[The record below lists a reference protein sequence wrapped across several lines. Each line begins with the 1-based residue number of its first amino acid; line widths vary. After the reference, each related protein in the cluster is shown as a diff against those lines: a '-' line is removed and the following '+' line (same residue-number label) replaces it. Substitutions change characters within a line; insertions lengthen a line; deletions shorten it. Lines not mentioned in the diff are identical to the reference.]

1 MIINIGTMIGNRY
14 EVIEKVGTGGMA
26 DVYRAM
32 DHRLNRYVA
41 VKVLKNEYSEDTK
54 FVSKFGQEAQ
64 AVAAMSHPN
73 VVAVYDVGEEQGMH
87 YIVMEF
93 VEGITL
99 KHYIERKGKLS
110 VREAVG
116 IGIQIASGLE
126 AAHTNNIIHRDI
138 KPQNILISRDGTA
151 KVTDFGIAKA
161 ASSNT
166 ITASAMGSVHY
177 ISPEQARGGF
187 SDEKSDVYSLGVSM
201 YEMLSGT
208 LPFNGESAVAVALAH
223 IQEDA
228 VPLTAIDA
236 TIPKGISDIVAK
248 CMQKKSDLR
257 YATAGDLISELKM
270 FLQDPN
276 GNYGIVRSMYE
287 NTDTIFIKP
296 VDVNR
301 IKDATKVPEEAKAQ
315 AKPAETNVAK
325 GQETN
330 KEEESEVDPK
340 LEKALIGGSIVVA
353 IIIGIV
359 IIYII
364 GKVFG
369 FWGGAS
375 GSVEAT
381 PTPDATKVEAT
392 ATPAADSS
400 EKKVEMIDVADMSL
414 EEAKEALTEAG
425 FSNIKVSEQQSDT
438 VDSGNVISTDPEAGT
453 EVEKDA
459 EITLLVSSGTSTVQV
474 PSVSGY
480 TVEKAESTLEGQGFI
495 VETGKKVYSDS
506 VETGLVAYTDPKGG
520 AQASKGATITL
531 YISKGKEQTTTTVP
545 DLIGM
550 TKAQA
555 KDALK
560 AKGLTLGTISKAYSD
575 NVSKNRICVQS
586 KSSGT
591 EVKTGSKVN
600 VTLSLGENQSYSY
613 YSESVSIV
621 NPFDYETDPE
631 ATFKFV
637 LSQDGKTTTIKEVTL
652 SYSDFPYTITSVK
665 GSSAS
670 SGIIYVY
677 KDGEKLDDSYAVD
690 FKQVADN

>member
-14 EVIEKVGTGGMA
+14 EVVEKVGTGGMA

-41 VKVLKNEYSEDTK
+41 VKILKNEYSEDTK
-54 FVSKFGQEAQ
+54 FVTKFRQEAQ
-64 AVAAMSHPN
+64 AVACLSHPN

-87 YIVMEF
+87 FIVMEF

-99 KHYIERKGKLS
+99 KSYIEKKGKLS

-126 AAHTNNIIHRDI
+126 AAHNSHIIHRDI

-187 SDEKSDVYSLGVSM
+187 SDEKSDVYSLGVTM

-208 LPFNGESAVAVALAH
+208 LPFTGESAVAVALAH
-223 IQEDA
+223 IQEEA
-228 VPLTAIDA
+228 VPLTAMDA

-248 CMQKKSDLR
+248 CMQKKADFR
-257 YATAGDLISELKM
+257 YPTSADLIADLKM
-270 FLQDPN
+270 FLQDPE
-276 GNYGIVRSMYE
+276 GEYGVVKPLYE

-296 VDVNR
+296 TDVNR
-301 IKDATKVPEEAKAQ
+301 IKAASQTTTGDSGMTAAEPEDKKA
-315 AKPAETNVAK
+315 
-325 GQETN
+325 G
-330 KEEESEVDPK
+330 EEDSGEVDPK

-359 IIYII
+359 IIYVI

-375 GSVEAT
+375 GSTEAT
-381 PTPDATKVEAT
+381 PTPEVTSSAASAT
-392 ATPAADSS
+392 ATPEASDSAQ
-400 EKKVEMIDVADMSL
+400 KVTVENVAGMTT
-414 EEAKEALTEAG
+414 EEAKTALSQKG
-425 FSNIKVSEQQSDT
+425 LSNVKVSEQQSDT
-438 VDSGNVISTDPEAGT
+438 VSAGKVISTDPEAGT

-459 EITLLVSSGTSTVQV
+459 EITLIVSSGTSTVQV
-474 PSVSGY
+474 PSVASM
-480 TVEKAESTLEGQGFI
+480 TVSKAKSTLAAEGFNA
-495 VETGKKVYSDS
+495 VEGSKVYSDT
-506 VETGLVAYTDPKGG
+506 VKAGLVAYSNPKGG

-531 YISKGKEQTTTTVP
+531 YISKGPKRTTTTVP
-545 DLIGM
+545 DLMGM

-555 KDALK
+555 KEALT
-560 AKGLTLGTISKAYSD
+560 AKKLVLGSVSTAYSD
-575 NVSKNRICVQS
+575 NVSKNRVCVQS
-586 KSSGT
+586 KAEGT
-591 EVKTGSKVN
+591 EVKTGSTVDI
-600 VTLSLGENQSYSY
+600 TLSLGASKTYSY
-613 YSESVSIV
+613 YSNKVTID
-621 NPFDYETDPE
+621 NPFDYESDPSSV
-631 ATFKFV
+631 FKFV
-637 LSQDGKTTTIKEVTL
+637 LSQDGKTTTIREVSL
-652 SYSDFPYTITSVK
+652 SYSDFPYTISDVK
-665 GSSAS
+665 GSGAS
-670 SGIIYVY
+670 SGEIIVY
-677 KDGEKLDDSYAVD
+677 KDGKRLSSYSVD
-690 FKQVADN
+690 FRKVADE

>member
-14 EVIEKVGTGGMA
+14 EVVEKVGTGGMA

-41 VKVLKNEYSEDTK
+41 VKILKNEYSEDTK
-54 FVSKFGQEAQ
+54 FVTKFRQEAQ
-64 AVAAMSHPN
+64 AVACLSHPN

-87 YIVMEF
+87 FIVMEF

-99 KHYIERKGKLS
+99 KSYIEKKGKLS

-126 AAHTNNIIHRDI
+126 AAHNSHIIHRDI

-187 SDEKSDVYSLGVSM
+187 SDEKSDVYSLGVTM

-208 LPFNGESAVAVALAH
+208 LPFTGESAVAVALAH
-223 IQEDA
+223 IQEEA
-228 VPLTAIDA
+228 VPLTAMDA

-248 CMQKKSDLR
+248 CMQKKADFR
-257 YATAGDLISELKM
+257 YPTSADLIADLKM
-270 FLQDPN
+270 FLQDPE
-276 GNYGIVRSMYE
+276 GEYGVVKPLYE

-296 VDVNR
+296 TDVNR
-301 IKDATKVPEEAKAQ
+301 IKAASQTTTGDSGMTAAEPEDKKA
-315 AKPAETNVAK
+315 
-325 GQETN
+325 G
-330 KEEESEVDPK
+330 EEDSGEVDPK

-359 IIYII
+359 IIYVI

-375 GSVEAT
+375 GSTEAT
-381 PTPDATKVEAT
+381 PTPEVTSSAASAT
-392 ATPAADSS
+392 ATPEASDSAQ
-400 EKKVEMIDVADMSL
+400 KVTVENVAGMTT
-414 EEAKEALTEAG
+414 EEAKTALSQKG
-425 FSNIKVSEQQSDT
+425 LSNVKVSEQQSDT
-438 VDSGNVISTDPEAGT
+438 VSAGKVISTDPEAGT

-459 EITLLVSSGTSTVQV
+459 EITLIVSSGTSTVQV
-474 PSVSGY
+474 PSVASM
-480 TVEKAESTLEGQGFI
+480 TVSKAKSTLAAEGFNA
-495 VETGKKVYSDS
+495 VEGSKVYSDT
-506 VETGLVAYTDPKGG
+506 VKAGLVAYSNPKGG

-531 YISKGKEQTTTTVP
+531 YISKGPKRTTTTVP
-545 DLIGM
+545 DLMGM

-555 KDALK
+555 KEALT
-560 AKGLTLGTISKAYSD
+560 AKKLVLGSVSTAYSD
-575 NVSKNRICVQS
+575 NVSKNRVCVQS
-586 KSSGT
+586 KAEGT
-591 EVKTGSKVN
+591 EVKTGSTVDI
-600 VTLSLGENQSYSY
+600 TLSLGASKTYSY
-613 YSESVSIV
+613 YSNKVTID
-621 NPFDYETDPE
+621 NPFDYESDPSSV
-631 ATFKFV
+631 FKFV
-637 LSQDGKTTTIKEVTL
+637 LSQDGKTTTISEVSL
-652 SYSDFPYTITSVK
+652 SYSDFPYTISDVK

-670 SGIIYVY
+670 SGEIIVY
-677 KDGEKLDDSYAVD
+677 KDGKRLSSYSVD
-690 FKQVADN
+690 FRKVADE

>member
-14 EVIEKVGTGGMA
+14 EVVEKVGTGGMA

-41 VKVLKNEYSEDTK
+41 VKILKNEYSEDTK
-54 FVSKFGQEAQ
+54 FVTKFRQEAQ
-64 AVAAMSHPN
+64 AVACLSHPN

-87 YIVMEF
+87 FIVMEF

-99 KHYIERKGKLS
+99 KSYIEKKGKLS

-126 AAHTNNIIHRDI
+126 AAHNSHIIHRDI

-187 SDEKSDVYSLGVSM
+187 SDEKSDVYSLGVTM

-208 LPFNGESAVAVALAH
+208 LPFTGESAVAVALAH
-223 IQEDA
+223 IQEEA
-228 VPLTAIDA
+228 VPLTAMDA

-248 CMQKKSDLR
+248 CMQKKADFR
-257 YATAGDLISELKM
+257 YPTSADLIADLKM
-270 FLQDPN
+270 FLQDPE
-276 GNYGIVRSMYE
+276 GEYGVVKPLYE

-296 VDVNR
+296 TDVNR
-301 IKDATKVPEEAKAQ
+301 IKAASQTTTGDSGMTAAEPEDKKA
-315 AKPAETNVAK
+315 
-325 GQETN
+325 G
-330 KEEESEVDPK
+330 EEDSGEVDPK

-359 IIYII
+359 IIYVI

-375 GSVEAT
+375 GSTEAT
-381 PTPDATKVEAT
+381 PTPEVTSSAASAT
-392 ATPAADSS
+392 ATPEASDSAQKVTVENVAGMTT
-400 EKKVEMIDVADMSL
+400 EK
-414 EEAKEALTEAG
+414 AKTALSQKG
-425 FSNIKVSEQQSDT
+425 LSNVKVSEQQSDT
-438 VDSGNVISTDPEAGT
+438 VSAGKVISTDPEAGT

-459 EITLLVSSGTSTVQV
+459 EITLIVSSGTSTVQV
-474 PSVSGY
+474 PSVASM
-480 TVEKAESTLEGQGFI
+480 TVSKAKSTLAAEGFNA
-495 VETGKKVYSDS
+495 VEGSKVYSDT
-506 VETGLVAYTDPKGG
+506 VKAGLVAYSNPKGG

-531 YISKGKEQTTTTVP
+531 YISKGPKRTTTTVP
-545 DLIGM
+545 DLMGM

-555 KDALK
+555 KEALS
-560 AKGLTLGTISKAYSD
+560 AKKLVLGSVSTAYSD
-575 NVSKNRICVQS
+575 NVSKNRVCVQS
-586 KSSGT
+586 KAEGT
-591 EVKTGSKVN
+591 EVKTGSTVDI
-600 VTLSLGENQSYSY
+600 TLSLGASKTYSY
-613 YSESVSIV
+613 YSNKVTID
-621 NPFDYETDPE
+621 NPFDYESDPSSV
-631 ATFKFV
+631 FKFV
-637 LSQDGKTTTIKEVTL
+637 LSQDGKTTTIREVSL
-652 SYSDFPYTITSVK
+652 SYSDFPYTISDVK

-670 SGIIYVY
+670 SGEIIVY
-677 KDGEKLDDSYAVD
+677 KDGKRLSSYSVD
-690 FKQVADN
+690 FRKVADE

>member
-14 EVIEKVGTGGMA
+14 EVVEKVGTGGMA

-41 VKVLKNEYSEDTK
+41 VKILKNEYSEDTK
-54 FVSKFGQEAQ
+54 FVTKFRQEAQ
-64 AVAAMSHPN
+64 AVACLSHPN
-73 VVAVYDVGEEQGMH
+73 IVAVYDVGEEQGMH
-87 YIVMEF
+87 FIVMEF

-99 KHYIERKGKLS
+99 KSYIEKKGKLS

-126 AAHTNNIIHRDI
+126 AAHNSHIIHRDI

-187 SDEKSDVYSLGVSM
+187 SDEKSDVYSLGVTM

-208 LPFNGESAVAVALAH
+208 LPFTGESAVAVALAH
-223 IQEDA
+223 IQEEA
-228 VPLTAIDA
+228 VPLTAMDA

-248 CMQKKSDLR
+248 CMQKKADFR
-257 YATAGDLISELKM
+257 YPTSADLIADLKM
-270 FLQDPN
+270 FLQDPE
-276 GNYGIVRSMYE
+276 GEYGVVKPLYE

-296 VDVNR
+296 TDVNR
-301 IKDATKVPEEAKAQ
+301 IKAASQTTTGDSGMTAAEPEDKKA
-315 AKPAETNVAK
+315 
-325 GQETN
+325 G
-330 KEEESEVDPK
+330 EEDSGEVDPK

-359 IIYII
+359 IIYVI

-375 GSVEAT
+375 GSTEAT
-381 PTPDATKVEAT
+381 PTPEVTSSAASAT
-392 ATPAADSS
+392 ATPEASDSAQ
-400 EKKVEMIDVADMSL
+400 KVTVENVAGMTT
-414 EEAKEALTEAG
+414 EEAKTALSQKG
-425 FSNIKVSEQQSDT
+425 LSNVKVSEQQSDT
-438 VDSGNVISTDPEAGT
+438 VSAGKVISTDPEAGT

-459 EITLLVSSGTSTVQV
+459 EITLIVSSGTSTVQV
-474 PSVSGY
+474 PSVASM
-480 TVEKAESTLEGQGFI
+480 TVSKAKSTLAAEGFNA
-495 VETGKKVYSDS
+495 VEGSKVYSDT
-506 VETGLVAYTDPKGG
+506 VKAGLVAYSNPKGG

-531 YISKGKEQTTTTVP
+531 YISKGPKRTTTTVP
-545 DLIGM
+545 DLMGM

-555 KDALK
+555 KEALT
-560 AKGLTLGTISKAYSD
+560 AKKLVLGSVSTAYSD
-575 NVSKNRICVQS
+575 NVSKNRVCVQS
-586 KSSGT
+586 KAEGT
-591 EVKTGSKVN
+591 EVKTGSTVDI
-600 VTLSLGENQSYSY
+600 TLSLGASKTYSY
-613 YSESVSIV
+613 YSNKVTID
-621 NPFDYETDPE
+621 NPFDYESDPSSV
-631 ATFKFV
+631 FKFV
-637 LSQDGKTTTIKEVTL
+637 LSQDGKTTTIREVSL
-652 SYSDFPYTITSVK
+652 SYSDFPYTISDVK

-670 SGIIYVY
+670 SGEIIVY
-677 KDGEKLDDSYAVD
+677 KDGKRLSSYSVD
-690 FKQVADN
+690 FRKVADE

>member
-14 EVIEKVGTGGMA
+14 EVVEKVGTGGMA

-41 VKVLKNEYSEDTK
+41 VKILKNEYSEDTK
-54 FVSKFGQEAQ
+54 FVTKFRQEAQ
-64 AVAAMSHPN
+64 AVACLSHPN

-87 YIVMEF
+87 FIVMEF

-99 KHYIERKGKLS
+99 KSYIEKKGKLS

-126 AAHTNNIIHRDI
+126 AAHNSHIIHRDI

-187 SDEKSDVYSLGVSM
+187 SDEKSDVYSLGVTM

-208 LPFNGESAVAVALAH
+208 LPFTGESAVAVALAH
-223 IQEDA
+223 IQEEA
-228 VPLTAIDA
+228 VPLTAMDA

-248 CMQKKSDLR
+248 CMQKKADFR
-257 YATAGDLISELKM
+257 YPTSADLIADLKM
-270 FLQDPN
+270 FLQDPE
-276 GNYGIVRSMYE
+276 GEYGVVKPLYE

-296 VDVNR
+296 TDVNR
-301 IKDATKVPEEAKAQ
+301 IKAASQTTTGDSGMTAAEPEDKKA
-315 AKPAETNVAK
+315 
-325 GQETN
+325 G
-330 KEEESEVDPK
+330 EEDSGEVDPK

-359 IIYII
+359 IIYVI

-375 GSVEAT
+375 GSTEAT
-381 PTPDATKVEAT
+381 PTPEVTSSAASAT
-392 ATPAADSS
+392 ATPEASDSAQ
-400 EKKVEMIDVADMSL
+400 KVTVENVAGMTTED
-414 EEAKEALTEAG
+414 AKTALSQKG
-425 FSNIKVSEQQSDT
+425 LSNVKVSEQQSDT
-438 VDSGNVISTDPEAGT
+438 VSAGKVISTDPEAGT

-459 EITLLVSSGTSTVQV
+459 EITLIVSSGTSTVQV
-474 PSVSGY
+474 PSVASM
-480 TVEKAESTLEGQGFI
+480 TVSKAKSTLAAEGFNA
-495 VETGKKVYSDS
+495 VEGSKVYSDT
-506 VETGLVAYTDPKGG
+506 VKAGLVAYSNPKGG

-531 YISKGKEQTTTTVP
+531 YISKGPKRTTTTVP
-545 DLIGM
+545 DLMGM

-555 KDALK
+555 KEALT
-560 AKGLTLGTISKAYSD
+560 AKKLGLGSVSTAYSD
-575 NVSKNRICVQS
+575 NVSKNRVCVQS
-586 KSSGT
+586 KAEGT
-591 EVKTGSKVN
+591 EVKTGSTVDI
-600 VTLSLGENQSYSY
+600 TLSLGASKTYSY
-613 YSESVSIV
+613 YSNKVTID
-621 NPFDYETDPE
+621 NPFDYESDPSSV
-631 ATFKFV
+631 FKFV
-637 LSQDGKTTTIKEVTL
+637 LSQDGKTTTIREVSL
-652 SYSDFPYTITSVK
+652 SYSDFPYTISDVK

-670 SGIIYVY
+670 SGEIIVY
-677 KDGEKLDDSYAVD
+677 KDGKRLSSYSVD
-690 FKQVADN
+690 FRKVADE

>member
-14 EVIEKVGTGGMA
+14 EVVEKVGTGGMA

-41 VKVLKNEYSEDTK
+41 VKILKNEYSEDTK
-54 FVSKFGQEAQ
+54 FVTKFRQEAQ
-64 AVAAMSHPN
+64 AVACLSHPN

-87 YIVMEF
+87 FIVMEF

-99 KHYIERKGKLS
+99 KSYIEKKGKLS

-126 AAHTNNIIHRDI
+126 AAHNSHIIHRDI

-187 SDEKSDVYSLGVSM
+187 SDEKSDVYSLGVTM

-208 LPFNGESAVAVALAH
+208 LPFTGESAVAVALAH
-223 IQEDA
+223 IQEEA
-228 VPLTAIDA
+228 VPLTAMDA

-248 CMQKKSDLR
+248 CMQKKADFR
-257 YATAGDLISELKM
+257 YPTSADLIADLKM
-270 FLQDPN
+270 FLQDPE
-276 GNYGIVRSMYE
+276 GEYGVVKPLYE

-296 VDVNR
+296 TDVNR
-301 IKDATKVPEEAKAQ
+301 IKAASQTTTGDSGMTAAEPEDKKA
-315 AKPAETNVAK
+315 
-325 GQETN
+325 G
-330 KEEESEVDPK
+330 EEDSGEVDPK

-359 IIYII
+359 IIYVI

-375 GSVEAT
+375 GSTEAT
-381 PTPDATKVEAT
+381 PTPEVTSSAASAT
-392 ATPAADSS
+392 ATPEASDSAQ
-400 EKKVEMIDVADMSL
+400 KVTVENVAGTTT
-414 EEAKEALTEAG
+414 EEAKTALSQKG
-425 FSNIKVSEQQSDT
+425 LSNVKVSEQQSDT
-438 VDSGNVISTDPEAGT
+438 VSAGKVISTDPEAGT

-459 EITLLVSSGTSTVQV
+459 EITLIVSSGTSTVQV
-474 PSVSGY
+474 PSVASM
-480 TVEKAESTLEGQGFI
+480 TVSKAKSTLAAEGFNA
-495 VETGKKVYSDS
+495 VEGSKVYSDT
-506 VETGLVAYTDPKGG
+506 VKAGLVAYSNPKGG

-531 YISKGKEQTTTTVP
+531 YISKGPKRTTTTVP
-545 DLIGM
+545 DLMGM

-555 KDALK
+555 KEALT
-560 AKGLTLGTISKAYSD
+560 AKKLVLGSVSTAYSD
-575 NVSKNRICVQS
+575 NVSKNRVCVQS
-586 KSSGT
+586 KAEGT
-591 EVKTGSKVN
+591 EVKTGSTVDI
-600 VTLSLGENQSYSY
+600 TLSLGASKTYSY
-613 YSESVSIV
+613 YSNKVTID
-621 NPFDYETDPE
+621 NPFDYESDPSSV
-631 ATFKFV
+631 FKFV
-637 LSQDGKTTTIKEVTL
+637 LSQDGKTTTIREVSL
-652 SYSDFPYTITSVK
+652 SYSDFPYTISDVK

-670 SGIIYVY
+670 SGEIIVY
-677 KDGEKLDDSYAVD
+677 KDGKRLSSYSVD
-690 FKQVADN
+690 FRKVADE

>member
-14 EVIEKVGTGGMA
+14 EVVEKVGTGGMA

-41 VKVLKNEYSEDTK
+41 VKILKNEYSEDTK
-54 FVSKFGQEAQ
+54 FVTKFRQEAQ
-64 AVAAMSHPN
+64 AVACLSHPN

-87 YIVMEF
+87 FIVMEF

-99 KHYIERKGKLS
+99 KSYIEKKGKLS

-126 AAHTNNIIHRDI
+126 AAHNSHIIHRDI

-187 SDEKSDVYSLGVSM
+187 SDEKSDVYSLGVTM

-208 LPFNGESAVAVALAH
+208 LPFTGESAVAVALAH
-223 IQEDA
+223 IQEEA
-228 VPLTAIDA
+228 VPLTAMDA

-248 CMQKKSDLR
+248 CMQKKADFR
-257 YATAGDLISELKM
+257 YPTSADLIADLKM
-270 FLQDPN
+270 FLQDPE
-276 GNYGIVRSMYE
+276 GEYGVVKPLYE

-296 VDVNR
+296 TDVNR
-301 IKDATKVPEEAKAQ
+301 IKAASQTTTGDSGMTAAEPEDKKA
-315 AKPAETNVAK
+315 
-325 GQETN
+325 G
-330 KEEESEVDPK
+330 EEDSGEVDPK

-359 IIYII
+359 IIYVI

-369 FWGGAS
+369 FRGGAS
-375 GSVEAT
+375 GSTEAT
-381 PTPDATKVEAT
+381 PTPEVTSSAASAT
-392 ATPAADSS
+392 ATPEASDSAQKVTVENVAGMTT
-400 EKKVEMIDVADMSL
+400 EK
-414 EEAKEALTEAG
+414 AKTALSQKG
-425 FSNIKVSEQQSDT
+425 LSNVKVSEQQSDT
-438 VDSGNVISTDPEAGT
+438 VSAGKVISTDPEAGT

-459 EITLLVSSGTSTVQV
+459 EITLIVSSGTSTVQV
-474 PSVSGY
+474 PSVASM
-480 TVEKAESTLEGQGFI
+480 TVSKAKSTLAAEGFNA
-495 VETGKKVYSDS
+495 VEGSKVYSDT
-506 VETGLVAYTDPKGG
+506 VKAGLVAYSNPKGG

-531 YISKGKEQTTTTVP
+531 YISKGPKRTTTTVP
-545 DLIGM
+545 DLMGM

-555 KDALK
+555 KEALT
-560 AKGLTLGTISKAYSD
+560 AKKLVLGSVSTAYSD
-575 NVSKNRICVQS
+575 NVSKNRVCVQS
-586 KSSGT
+586 KAEGT
-591 EVKTGSKVN
+591 EVKTGSTVDI
-600 VTLSLGENQSYSY
+600 TLSLGASKTYSY
-613 YSESVSIV
+613 YSNKVTID
-621 NPFDYETDPE
+621 NPFDYESDPSSV
-631 ATFKFV
+631 FKFV
-637 LSQDGKTTTIKEVTL
+637 LSQDGKTTTIREVSL
-652 SYSDFPYTITSVK
+652 SYSDFPYTISDVK

-670 SGIIYVY
+670 SGEIIVY
-677 KDGEKLDDSYAVD
+677 KDGKRLSSYSVD
-690 FKQVADN
+690 FRKVADE

>member
-14 EVIEKVGTGGMA
+14 EVVEKVGTGGMA

-41 VKVLKNEYSEDTK
+41 VKILKNEYSEDTK
-54 FVSKFGQEAQ
+54 FVTKFRQEAQ
-64 AVAAMSHPN
+64 AVACLSHPN

-87 YIVMEF
+87 FIVMEF

-99 KHYIERKGKLS
+99 KSYIEKKGKLS

-126 AAHTNNIIHRDI
+126 AAHNSHIIHRDI

-187 SDEKSDVYSLGVSM
+187 SDEKSDVYSLGVTM

-208 LPFNGESAVAVALAH
+208 LPFTGESAVAVALAH
-223 IQEDA
+223 IQEEA
-228 VPLTAIDA
+228 VPLTAMDA

-248 CMQKKSDLR
+248 CMQKKADFR
-257 YATAGDLISELKM
+257 YPTSADLIADLKM
-270 FLQDPN
+270 FLQDPE
-276 GNYGIVRSMYE
+276 GEYGVVKPLYE

-296 VDVNR
+296 TDVNR
-301 IKDATKVPEEAKAQ
+301 IKAASQTTTGDSGMTAAEPEDKKA
-315 AKPAETNVAK
+315 
-325 GQETN
+325 G
-330 KEEESEVDPK
+330 EEDSGEVDPK

-359 IIYII
+359 IIYVI

-375 GSVEAT
+375 GSTEAT
-381 PTPDATKVEAT
+381 PTPEVTSSAASAT
-392 ATPAADSS
+392 ATPEASDSAQ
-400 EKKVEMIDVADMSL
+400 KVTVENVARMTT
-414 EEAKEALTEAG
+414 EEAKTALSQKG
-425 FSNIKVSEQQSDT
+425 LSNVKVSEQQSDT
-438 VDSGNVISTDPEAGT
+438 VSAGKVISTDPEAGT

-459 EITLLVSSGTSTVQV
+459 EITLIVSSGTSTVQV
-474 PSVSGY
+474 PSVASM
-480 TVEKAESTLEGQGFI
+480 TVSKAKSTLAAEGFNA
-495 VETGKKVYSDS
+495 VEGSKVYSDT
-506 VETGLVAYTDPKGG
+506 VKAGLVAYSNPKGG

-531 YISKGKEQTTTTVP
+531 YISKGPKRTTTTVP
-545 DLIGM
+545 DLMGM

-555 KDALK
+555 KEALT
-560 AKGLTLGTISKAYSD
+560 AKKLVLGSVSTAYSD
-575 NVSKNRICVQS
+575 NVSKNRVCVQS
-586 KSSGT
+586 KAEGT
-591 EVKTGSKVN
+591 EVKTGSTVDI
-600 VTLSLGENQSYSY
+600 TLSLGASKTYSY
-613 YSESVSIV
+613 YSNKVTID
-621 NPFDYETDPE
+621 NPFDYESDPSSV
-631 ATFKFV
+631 FKFV
-637 LSQDGKTTTIKEVTL
+637 LSQDGKTTTIREVSL
-652 SYSDFPYTITSVK
+652 SYSDFPYTISDVK

-670 SGIIYVY
+670 SGEIIVY
-677 KDGEKLDDSYAVD
+677 KDGKRLSSYSVD
-690 FKQVADN
+690 FRKVADE

>member
-14 EVIEKVGTGGMA
+14 EVVEKVGTGGMA

-41 VKVLKNEYSEDTK
+41 VKILKNEYSEDTK
-54 FVSKFGQEAQ
+54 FVTKFRQEAQ
-64 AVAAMSHPN
+64 AVACLSHPN

-87 YIVMEF
+87 FIVMEF

-99 KHYIERKGKLS
+99 KSYIEKKGKLS

-126 AAHTNNIIHRDI
+126 AAHNSHIIHRDI

-187 SDEKSDVYSLGVSM
+187 SDEKSDVYSLGVTM

-208 LPFNGESAVAVALAH
+208 LPFTGESAVAVALAH
-223 IQEDA
+223 IQEEA
-228 VPLTAIDA
+228 VPLTAMDA

-248 CMQKKSDLR
+248 CMQKKADFR
-257 YATAGDLISELKM
+257 YPTSADLIADLKM
-270 FLQDPN
+270 FLQDPE
-276 GNYGIVRSMYE
+276 GEYGVVKPLYE

-296 VDVNR
+296 TDVNR
-301 IKDATKVPEEAKAQ
+301 IKAASQTTTGDSGMTAAEPEDKKA
-315 AKPAETNVAK
+315 
-325 GQETN
+325 G
-330 KEEESEVDPK
+330 EEDSGEVDPK

-359 IIYII
+359 IIYVI

-375 GSVEAT
+375 GSTEAT
-381 PTPDATKVEAT
+381 PTPEVTSSAASAT
-392 ATPAADSS
+392 ATPEASDSAQ
-400 EKKVEMIDVADMSL
+400 KVTVENVAGMTT
-414 EEAKEALTEAG
+414 EQAKTALSQKG
-425 FSNIKVSEQQSDT
+425 LSNVKVSEQQSDT
-438 VDSGNVISTDPEAGT
+438 VSAGKVISTDPESGT

-459 EITLLVSSGTSTVQV
+459 EITLIVSSGTSTVQV
-474 PSVSGY
+474 PSVASM
-480 TVEKAESTLEGQGFI
+480 TVSKAKSTLAAEGFNA
-495 VETGKKVYSDS
+495 VEGSKVYSDT
-506 VETGLVAYTDPKGG
+506 VKAGLVAYSNPKGG

-531 YISKGKEQTTTTVP
+531 YISKGPKRTTTTVP
-545 DLIGM
+545 DLMGM

-555 KDALK
+555 KEALT
-560 AKGLTLGTISKAYSD
+560 AKKLVLGSVSTAYSD
-575 NVSKNRICVQS
+575 NVSKNRVCVQS
-586 KSSGT
+586 KAEGT
-591 EVKTGSKVN
+591 EVKTGSTVDI
-600 VTLSLGENQSYSY
+600 TLSLGASKTYSY
-613 YSESVSIV
+613 YSNKVTID
-621 NPFDYETDPE
+621 NPFDYESDPSSV
-631 ATFKFV
+631 FKFV
-637 LSQDGKTTTIKEVTL
+637 LSQDGKTTTIREVSL
-652 SYSDFPYTITSVK
+652 SYSDFPYTISDVK

-670 SGIIYVY
+670 SGEIIVY
-677 KDGEKLDDSYAVD
+677 KDGKRLSSYSVD
-690 FKQVADN
+690 FRKVADE

>member
-14 EVIEKVGTGGMA
+14 EVVEKVGTGGMA

-41 VKVLKNEYSEDTK
+41 VKILKNEYSEDTK
-54 FVSKFGQEAQ
+54 FVTKFRQEAQ
-64 AVAAMSHPN
+64 AVACLSHPN

-87 YIVMEF
+87 FIVMEF

-99 KHYIERKGKLS
+99 KSYIEKKGKLS

-126 AAHTNNIIHRDI
+126 AAHNSHIIHRDI

-187 SDEKSDVYSLGVSM
+187 SDEKSDVYSLGVTM

-208 LPFNGESAVAVALAH
+208 LPFTGESAVAVALAH
-223 IQEDA
+223 IQEEA
-228 VPLTAIDA
+228 VPLTAMDA

-248 CMQKKSDLR
+248 CMQKKADFR
-257 YATAGDLISELKM
+257 YPTSADLIADLKM
-270 FLQDPN
+270 FLQDPE
-276 GNYGIVRSMYE
+276 GEYGVVKPLYE

-296 VDVNR
+296 TDVNR
-301 IKDATKVPEEAKAQ
+301 IKAASQTTTGDSSMTAAELEDKKAGEEDS
-315 AKPAETNVAK
+315 
-325 GQETN
+325 G
-330 KEEESEVDPK
+330 EVDPK

-359 IIYII
+359 IIYVI

-375 GSVEAT
+375 GSTEAT
-381 PTPDATKVEAT
+381 PTPEVTSSAASAT
-392 ATPAADSS
+392 ATPEASDSAQ
-400 EKKVEMIDVADMSL
+400 KVTVENVAGITT
-414 EEAKEALTEAG
+414 EEAKTALSQKG
-425 FSNIKVSEQQSDT
+425 LSNVKVSEQQSDT
-438 VDSGNVISTDPEAGT
+438 VSAGKVISTDPEAGT

-459 EITLLVSSGTSTVQV
+459 EITLIVSSGTSTVQV
-474 PSVSGY
+474 PSVASM
-480 TVEKAESTLEGQGFI
+480 TVSKAKSTLAAEGFNA
-495 VETGKKVYSDS
+495 VEGSKVYSDT
-506 VETGLVAYTDPKGG
+506 VKAGLVAYSNPKGG

-531 YISKGKEQTTTTVP
+531 YISKGPKRTTTTVP
-545 DLIGM
+545 DLMGM

-555 KDALK
+555 KEALT
-560 AKGLTLGTISKAYSD
+560 AKKLVLGSVSTAYSD
-575 NVSKNRICVQS
+575 NVSKNRVCVQS
-586 KSSGT
+586 KAEGT
-591 EVKTGSKVN
+591 EVKTGSTVDI
-600 VTLSLGENQSYSY
+600 TLSLGASKTYSY
-613 YSESVSIV
+613 YSNKVTID
-621 NPFDYETDPE
+621 NPFDYESDPSSV
-631 ATFKFV
+631 FKFV
-637 LSQDGKTTTIKEVTL
+637 LSQDGKTTTIREVSL
-652 SYSDFPYTITSVK
+652 SYSDFPYTISDVK

-670 SGIIYVY
+670 SGEIIVY
-677 KDGEKLDDSYAVD
+677 KDGKRLSSYSVD
-690 FKQVADN
+690 FRKVADE

>member
-14 EVIEKVGTGGMA
+14 EVVEKVGTGGMA

-41 VKVLKNEYSEDTK
+41 VKILKNEYSEDTK
-54 FVSKFGQEAQ
+54 FVTKFRQEAQ
-64 AVAAMSHPN
+64 AVACLSHPN

-87 YIVMEF
+87 FIVMEF

-99 KHYIERKGKLS
+99 KSYIEKKGKLS

-126 AAHTNNIIHRDI
+126 AAHNSHIIHRDI

-187 SDEKSDVYSLGVSM
+187 SDEKSDVYSLGVTM

-208 LPFNGESAVAVALAH
+208 LPFTGESAVAVALAH
-223 IQEDA
+223 IQEEA
-228 VPLTAIDA
+228 VPLTAMDA

-248 CMQKKSDLR
+248 CMQKKADFR
-257 YATAGDLISELKM
+257 YPTSADLIADLKM
-270 FLQDPN
+270 FLQDPE
-276 GNYGIVRSMYE
+276 GEYGVVKPLYE

-296 VDVNR
+296 TDVNR
-301 IKDATKVPEEAKAQ
+301 IKAASQPTTGDSGMTAAEPEDKKA
-315 AKPAETNVAK
+315 
-325 GQETN
+325 G
-330 KEEESEVDPK
+330 EEDSGEVDPK

-359 IIYII
+359 IIYVI

-375 GSVEAT
+375 GSTEAT
-381 PTPDATKVEAT
+381 PTPEVTSSAASAT
-392 ATPAADSS
+392 ATPEASDSAQ
-400 EKKVEMIDVADMSL
+400 KVTVENVAGMTT
-414 EEAKEALTEAG
+414 EEAKTTLSQKG
-425 FSNIKVSEQQSDT
+425 LSNVKVSEQQSDT
-438 VDSGNVISTDPEAGT
+438 ISAGKVISTDPEAGT

-459 EITLLVSSGTSTVQV
+459 EITLIVSSGTSTVQV
-474 PSVSGY
+474 PSVASM
-480 TVEKAESTLEGQGFI
+480 TVSKAKSTLAAEGFNA
-495 VETGKKVYSDS
+495 VEGSKVYSDT
-506 VETGLVAYTDPKGG
+506 VKAGLVAYSNPKGG

-531 YISKGKEQTTTTVP
+531 YISKGPKRTTTTVP
-545 DLIGM
+545 DLMGM

-555 KDALK
+555 KEALT
-560 AKGLTLGTISKAYSD
+560 AKKLVLGSVSTAYSD
-575 NVSKNRICVQS
+575 NVSKNRVCVQS
-586 KSSGT
+586 KAEGT
-591 EVKTGSKVN
+591 EVKSGSTVDI
-600 VTLSLGENQSYSY
+600 TLSLGASKTYSY
-613 YSESVSIV
+613 YSNKVTID
-621 NPFDYETDPE
+621 NPFDYESDPSSV
-631 ATFKFV
+631 FKFV
-637 LSQDGKTTTIKEVTL
+637 LSQDGKTTTIREVSL
-652 SYSDFPYTITSVK
+652 SYSDFPYTISDVK

-670 SGIIYVY
+670 SGEIIVY
-677 KDGEKLDDSYAVD
+677 KDGKRLSSYSVD
-690 FKQVADN
+690 FRKVADE

>member
-1 MIINIGTMIGNRY
+1 MIGNRY
-14 EVIEKVGTGGMA
+14 EVVEKVGTGGMA

-41 VKVLKNEYSEDTK
+41 VKILKNEYSEDTK
-54 FVSKFGQEAQ
+54 FVTKFRQEAQ
-64 AVAAMSHPN
+64 AVACLSHPN

-87 YIVMEF
+87 FIVMEF

-99 KHYIERKGKLS
+99 KSYIEKKGKLS

-126 AAHTNNIIHRDI
+126 AAHNSHIIHRDI

-187 SDEKSDVYSLGVSM
+187 SDEKSDVYSLGVTM

-208 LPFNGESAVAVALAH
+208 LPFTGESAVAVALAH
-223 IQEDA
+223 IQEEA
-228 VPLTAIDA
+228 VPLTAMDA

-248 CMQKKSDLR
+248 CMQKKADFR
-257 YATAGDLISELKM
+257 YPTSADLIADLKM
-270 FLQDPN
+270 FLQDPE
-276 GNYGIVRSMYE
+276 GEYGVVKPLYE

-296 VDVNR
+296 TDVNR
-301 IKDATKVPEEAKAQ
+301 IKAASQTTTGDSGMTAAEPEDKKA
-315 AKPAETNVAK
+315 
-325 GQETN
+325 G
-330 KEEESEVDPK
+330 EEDSGEVDPK

-359 IIYII
+359 IIYVI

-375 GSVEAT
+375 GSTEAT
-381 PTPDATKVEAT
+381 PTPEVTSSAASAT
-392 ATPAADSS
+392 ATPEASDSAQ
-400 EKKVEMIDVADMSL
+400 KVTVENVAGMTTD
-414 EEAKEALTEAG
+414 EAKTALSQKG
-425 FSNIKVSEQQSDT
+425 LSNVKVSEQQSDT
-438 VDSGNVISTDPEAGT
+438 ISAGKVISTDPEAGT

-459 EITLLVSSGTSTVQV
+459 EITLIVSSGTSTVQV
-474 PSVSGY
+474 PSVASM
-480 TVEKAESTLEGQGFI
+480 TVTKAKSTLAAEGFNA
-495 VETGKKVYSDS
+495 VEGSKVYSDT
-506 VETGLVAYTDPKGG
+506 VKAGLVAYSNPKGG

-531 YISKGKEQTTTTVP
+531 YISKGPKQTTTTVP
-545 DLIGM
+545 DLMGM

-555 KDALK
+555 KEALT
-560 AKGLTLGTISKAYSD
+560 AKKLVLGSVSTAYSD
-575 NVSKNRICVQS
+575 NVSKNRVCVQS
-586 KSSGT
+586 KAEGT
-591 EVKTGSKVN
+591 EVKTGSTVDI
-600 VTLSLGENQSYSY
+600 TLSLGASKKYSY
-613 YSESVSIV
+613 YSNKVTID
-621 NPFDYETDPE
+621 NPFDYESDPSSV
-631 ATFKFV
+631 FKFV
-637 LSQDGKTTTIKEVTL
+637 LSQDGKTTTIREVSL
-652 SYSDFPYTITSVK
+652 SYSDFPYTISDVK

-670 SGIIYVY
+670 SGEIIVY
-677 KDGEKLDDSYAVD
+677 KDGKRLSSYSVD
-690 FKQVADN
+690 FRKVADE

>member
-14 EVIEKVGTGGMA
+14 EVVEKVGTGGMA

-41 VKVLKNEYSEDTK
+41 VKILKNEYSEDTK
-54 FVSKFGQEAQ
+54 FVTKFRQEAQ
-64 AVAAMSHPN
+64 AVACLSHPN

-87 YIVMEF
+87 FIVMEF

-99 KHYIERKGKLS
+99 KSYIEKKGKLS

-126 AAHTNNIIHRDI
+126 AAHNSHIIHRDI

-187 SDEKSDVYSLGVSM
+187 SDEKSDVYSLGVTM

-208 LPFNGESAVAVALAH
+208 LPFTGESAVAVALAH
-223 IQEDA
+223 IQEEA
-228 VPLTAIDA
+228 VPLTAMDA

-248 CMQKKSDLR
+248 CMQKKADFR
-257 YATAGDLISELKM
+257 YPTSADLIADLKM
-270 FLQDPN
+270 FLQDPE
-276 GNYGIVRSMYE
+276 GEYGVVKPLYE

-296 VDVNR
+296 TDVNR
-301 IKDATKVPEEAKAQ
+301 IKAASQTTTGDSGMTAAEPEDKKA
-315 AKPAETNVAK
+315 
-325 GQETN
+325 G
-330 KEEESEVDPK
+330 EEDSGEVDPK

-359 IIYII
+359 IIYVI

-375 GSVEAT
+375 GSTEAT
-381 PTPDATKVEAT
+381 PTPEVTSSAASAT
-392 ATPAADSS
+392 ATPEASDSAQKVTVENVAGMTT
-400 EKKVEMIDVADMSL
+400 EK
-414 EEAKEALTEAG
+414 AKTALSQKG
-425 FSNIKVSEQQSDT
+425 LSNVKVSEQQSDT
-438 VDSGNVISTDPEAGT
+438 VSAGKVISTDPEAGT

-459 EITLLVSSGTSTVQV
+459 EITLIVSSGTSTVQV
-474 PSVSGY
+474 PSVASM
-480 TVEKAESTLEGQGFI
+480 TVSKAKSTLAAEGFNA
-495 VETGKKVYSDS
+495 VEGSKVYSDT
-506 VETGLVAYTDPKGG
+506 VKAGLVAYSNPKGG

-531 YISKGKEQTTTTVP
+531 YISEGPKRTTTTVP
-545 DLIGM
+545 DLMGM

-555 KDALK
+555 KEALT
-560 AKGLTLGTISKAYSD
+560 AKKLVLGSVSTAYSD
-575 NVSKNRICVQS
+575 NVSKNRVCVQS
-586 KSSGT
+586 KAEGT
-591 EVKTGSKVN
+591 EVKTGSTVDI
-600 VTLSLGENQSYSY
+600 TLSLGASKTYSY
-613 YSESVSIV
+613 YSNKVTID
-621 NPFDYETDPE
+621 NPFDYESDPSSV
-631 ATFKFV
+631 FKFV
-637 LSQDGKTTTIKEVTL
+637 LSQDGKTTTIREVSL
-652 SYSDFPYTITSVK
+652 SYSDFPYTISDVK

-670 SGIIYVY
+670 SGEIIVY
-677 KDGEKLDDSYAVD
+677 KDGKRLSSYSVD
-690 FKQVADN
+690 FRKVADE

>member
-14 EVIEKVGTGGMA
+14 EVVEKVGTGGMA

-41 VKVLKNEYSEDTK
+41 VKILKNEYSEDTNFVTK
-54 FVSKFGQEAQ
+54 FRQEAQ
-64 AVAAMSHPN
+64 AVACLSHPN

-87 YIVMEF
+87 FIVMEF

-99 KHYIERKGKLS
+99 KSYIEKKGKLS

-126 AAHTNNIIHRDI
+126 AAHNSHIIHRDI

-187 SDEKSDVYSLGVSM
+187 SDEKSDVYSLGVTM

-208 LPFNGESAVAVALAH
+208 LPFTGESAVAVALAH
-223 IQEDA
+223 IQEEA
-228 VPLTAIDA
+228 VPLTAMDA

-248 CMQKKSDLR
+248 CMQKKADFR
-257 YATAGDLISELKM
+257 YPTSADLIADLKM
-270 FLQDPN
+270 FLQDPE
-276 GNYGIVRSMYE
+276 GEYGVVKPLYE

-296 VDVNR
+296 TDVNR
-301 IKDATKVPEEAKAQ
+301 IKAASQTTTGDSGMTAAEPEDKKA
-315 AKPAETNVAK
+315 
-325 GQETN
+325 G
-330 KEEESEVDPK
+330 EEDSGEVDPK

-359 IIYII
+359 IIYVI

-375 GSVEAT
+375 GSTEAT
-381 PTPDATKVEAT
+381 PTPEVTSSAASAT
-392 ATPAADSS
+392 ATPEASDSAQKVTV
-400 EKKVEMIDVADMSL
+400 EKVAGMTT
-414 EEAKEALTEAG
+414 EEAKTALSQKG
-425 FSNIKVSEQQSDT
+425 LSNVKVSEQQSDT
-438 VDSGNVISTDPEAGT
+438 VSAGKVISTDPEAGT

-459 EITLLVSSGTSTVQV
+459 EITLIVSSGTSTVQV
-474 PSVSGY
+474 PSVASM
-480 TVEKAESTLEGQGFI
+480 TVSKAKSTLAAEGFNA
-495 VETGKKVYSDS
+495 VEGSKVYSDT
-506 VETGLVAYTDPKGG
+506 VKAGLVAYSNPKGG

-531 YISKGKEQTTTTVP
+531 YISKGPKRTTTTVP
-545 DLIGM
+545 DLMGM

-555 KDALK
+555 KEALT
-560 AKGLTLGTISKAYSD
+560 AKKLVLGSVSTAYSD
-575 NVSKNRICVQS
+575 NVSKNRVCVQS
-586 KSSGT
+586 KAEGT
-591 EVKTGSKVN
+591 EVKTGSTVDI
-600 VTLSLGENQSYSY
+600 TLSLGASKTYSY
-613 YSESVSIV
+613 YSNKVTID
-621 NPFDYETDPE
+621 NPFDYESDPSSV
-631 ATFKFV
+631 FKFV
-637 LSQDGKTTTIKEVTL
+637 LSQDGKTTTIREVSL
-652 SYSDFPYTITSVK
+652 SYSDFPYTISDVK

-670 SGIIYVY
+670 SGEIIVY
-677 KDGEKLDDSYAVD
+677 KDGKRLSSYSVD
-690 FKQVADN
+690 FRKVADE

>member
-14 EVIEKVGTGGMA
+14 EVVEKVGTGGMA

-41 VKVLKNEYSEDTK
+41 VKILKSEYSEDTK
-54 FVSKFGQEAQ
+54 FVTKFRQEAK
-64 AVAAMSHPN
+64 AVACLSHPN

-87 YIVMEF
+87 FIVMEF

-99 KHYIERKGKLS
+99 KSYIEKKGKLS

-126 AAHTNNIIHRDI
+126 AAHNSHIIHRDI

-187 SDEKSDVYSLGVSM
+187 SDEKSDVYSLGVTM

-208 LPFNGESAVAVALAH
+208 LPFTGESAVAVALAH
-223 IQEDA
+223 IQEEA
-228 VPLTAIDA
+228 VPLTAMDA

-248 CMQKKSDLR
+248 CMQKKADFR
-257 YATAGDLISELKM
+257 YPTSADLIADLKM
-270 FLQDPN
+270 FLQDPE
-276 GNYGIVRSMYE
+276 GEYGVVKPLYE

-296 VDVNR
+296 TDVNR
-301 IKDATKVPEEAKAQ
+301 IKAASQTTTGDSGMTAAEPEDKKA
-315 AKPAETNVAK
+315 
-325 GQETN
+325 G
-330 KEEESEVDPK
+330 EEDSGEVDPK

-359 IIYII
+359 IIYVI

-375 GSVEAT
+375 GSTEAT
-381 PTPDATKVEAT
+381 PTPEVTSSAASAT
-392 ATPAADSS
+392 ATPEASDSAQKVTV
-400 EKKVEMIDVADMSL
+400 EKVAGMTT
-414 EEAKEALTEAG
+414 EEAKTALSQKG
-425 FSNIKVSEQQSDT
+425 LSNVKVSEQQSDT
-438 VDSGNVISTDPEAGT
+438 VSAGKVISTDPEAGT

-459 EITLLVSSGTSTVQV
+459 EITLIVSSGTSTVQV
-474 PSVSGY
+474 PSVASM
-480 TVEKAESTLEGQGFI
+480 TVSKAKSTLAAEGFNA
-495 VETGKKVYSDS
+495 VEGSKVYSDT
-506 VETGLVAYTDPKGG
+506 VKAGLVAYSNPKGG

-531 YISKGKEQTTTTVP
+531 YISKGPKRTTTTVP
-545 DLIGM
+545 DLMGM

-555 KDALK
+555 KEALT
-560 AKGLTLGTISKAYSD
+560 AKKLVLGSVSTAYSD
-575 NVSKNRICVQS
+575 NVSKNRVCVQS
-586 KSSGT
+586 KAEGT
-591 EVKTGSKVN
+591 EVKTGSTVDI
-600 VTLSLGENQSYSY
+600 TLSLGASKTYSY
-613 YSESVSIV
+613 YSNKVTID
-621 NPFDYETDPE
+621 NPFDYESDPSSV
-631 ATFKFV
+631 FKFV
-637 LSQDGKTTTIKEVTL
+637 LSQDGKTTTIREVSL
-652 SYSDFPYTITSVK
+652 SYSDFPYTISDVK

-670 SGIIYVY
+670 SGEIIVY
-677 KDGEKLDDSYAVD
+677 KDGKRLSSYSVD
-690 FKQVADN
+690 FRKVADE

>member
-14 EVIEKVGTGGMA
+14 EVVEKVGTGGMA

-41 VKVLKNEYSEDTK
+41 VKILKNEYSEDTK
-54 FVSKFGQEAQ
+54 FVTKFRQEAQ
-64 AVAAMSHPN
+64 AVACLSHPN

-87 YIVMEF
+87 FIVMEF

-99 KHYIERKGKLS
+99 KSYIEKKGKLS

-126 AAHTNNIIHRDI
+126 AAHNSHIIHRDI

-187 SDEKSDVYSLGVSM
+187 SDEKSDVYSLGVTM

-208 LPFNGESAVAVALAH
+208 LPFTGESAVAVALAH
-223 IQEDA
+223 IQEEA
-228 VPLTAIDA
+228 VPLTAMDA

-248 CMQKKSDLR
+248 CMQKKADFR
-257 YATAGDLISELKM
+257 YPTSADLIADLKM
-270 FLQDPN
+270 FLQDPE
-276 GNYGIVRSMYE
+276 GEYGVVKPLYE

-296 VDVNR
+296 TDVNR
-301 IKDATKVPEEAKAQ
+301 IKAASQTTTGDSGMTAAEPEDKKA
-315 AKPAETNVAK
+315 
-325 GQETN
+325 G
-330 KEEESEVDPK
+330 EEDSGEVDPK

-359 IIYII
+359 IIYVI

-375 GSVEAT
+375 GSTEAT
-381 PTPDATKVEAT
+381 PTPEVTSSAASAT
-392 ATPAADSS
+392 ATPEVSDSAQKVTV
-400 EKKVEMIDVADMSL
+400 EKVAGMTT
-414 EEAKEALTEAG
+414 EEAKTALSQKG
-425 FSNIKVSEQQSDT
+425 LSNVKVSEQQSDT
-438 VDSGNVISTDPEAGT
+438 VSAGKVISTDPEAGT

-459 EITLLVSSGTSTVQV
+459 EITLIVSSGTSTVQV
-474 PSVSGY
+474 PSVASM
-480 TVEKAESTLEGQGFI
+480 TVSKAKSTLAAEGFNA
-495 VETGKKVYSDS
+495 VEGSKVYSDT
-506 VETGLVAYTDPKGG
+506 VKAGLVAYSNPKGG

-531 YISKGKEQTTTTVP
+531 YISKGPKRTTTTVP
-545 DLIGM
+545 DLMGM

-555 KDALK
+555 KEALT
-560 AKGLTLGTISKAYSD
+560 AKKLVLGSVSTAYSD
-575 NVSKNRICVQS
+575 NVSKNRVCVQS
-586 KSSGT
+586 KAEGT
-591 EVKTGSKVN
+591 EVKTGSTVDI
-600 VTLSLGENQSYSY
+600 TLSLGASKTYSY
-613 YSESVSIV
+613 YSNKVTID
-621 NPFDYETDPE
+621 NPFDYESDPSSV
-631 ATFKFV
+631 FKFV
-637 LSQDGKTTTIKEVTL
+637 LSQDGKTTTIREVSL
-652 SYSDFPYTITSVK
+652 SYSDFPYTISDVK

-670 SGIIYVY
+670 SGEIIVY
-677 KDGEKLDDSYAVD
+677 KDGKRLSSYSVD
-690 FKQVADN
+690 FRKVADE

>member
-14 EVIEKVGTGGMA
+14 EVVEKVGTGGMA

-41 VKVLKNEYSEDTK
+41 VKILKNEYSEDTK
-54 FVSKFGQEAQ
+54 FVTKFRQEAQ
-64 AVAAMSHPN
+64 AVACLSHPN

-87 YIVMEF
+87 FIVMEF

-99 KHYIERKGKLS
+99 KSYIEKKGKLS

-126 AAHTNNIIHRDI
+126 AAHNSHIIHRDI

-187 SDEKSDVYSLGVSM
+187 SDEKSDVYSLGVTM

-208 LPFNGESAVAVALAH
+208 LPFTGESAVAVALAH
-223 IQEDA
+223 IQEEA
-228 VPLTAIDA
+228 VPLTAMDA

-248 CMQKKSDLR
+248 CMQKKADFR
-257 YATAGDLISELKM
+257 YPTSADLIADLKM
-270 FLQDPN
+270 FLQDPE
-276 GNYGIVRSMYE
+276 GEYGVVKPLYE

-296 VDVNR
+296 TDVNR
-301 IKDATKVPEEAKAQ
+301 IKAASQTTTGDSGMTAAEPEDKKA
-315 AKPAETNVAK
+315 
-325 GQETN
+325 G
-330 KEEESEVDPK
+330 EEDSGEVDPK

-359 IIYII
+359 IIYVI

-375 GSVEAT
+375 GSTEAT
-381 PTPDATKVEAT
+381 PTPEVTSSAASAT
-392 ATPAADSS
+392 ATPEASDSAQ
-400 EKKVEMIDVADMSL
+400 KVTVENVAGMIT
-414 EEAKEALTEAG
+414 EEARTALSQKG
-425 FSNIKVSEQQSDT
+425 LSNVKVSEQQSDT
-438 VDSGNVISTDPEAGT
+438 VSAGKVISTDPEAGT

-459 EITLLVSSGTSTVQV
+459 EITLIVSSGTSTVQV
-474 PSVSGY
+474 PSVASM
-480 TVEKAESTLEGQGFI
+480 TVSKAKSTLAAEGFNA
-495 VETGKKVYSDS
+495 VEGSKVYSDT
-506 VETGLVAYTDPKGG
+506 VKAGLVAYSNPKGG

-531 YISKGKEQTTTTVP
+531 YISKGPKRTTTTVP
-545 DLIGM
+545 DLMGM

-555 KDALK
+555 KEALT
-560 AKGLTLGTISKAYSD
+560 AKKLVLGSVSTAYSD
-575 NVSKNRICVQS
+575 NVSKNRVCVQS
-586 KSSGT
+586 KAEGT
-591 EVKTGSKVN
+591 EVKTGSTVDI
-600 VTLSLGENQSYSY
+600 TLSLGASKTYSY
-613 YSESVSIV
+613 YSNKVTID
-621 NPFDYETDPE
+621 NPFDYESDPSSV
-631 ATFKFV
+631 FKFV
-637 LSQDGKTTTIKEVTL
+637 LSQDGKTTTIREVSL
-652 SYSDFPYTITSVK
+652 SYSDFPYTISDVK

-670 SGIIYVY
+670 SGEIIVY
-677 KDGEKLDDSYAVD
+677 KDGKRLSSYSVD
-690 FKQVADN
+690 FRKVADE

>member
-14 EVIEKVGTGGMA
+14 EVVEKVGTGGMA

-41 VKVLKNEYSEDTK
+41 VKILKNEYSEDTK
-54 FVSKFGQEAQ
+54 FVTKFRQEAQ
-64 AVAAMSHPN
+64 AVACLSHPN

-87 YIVMEF
+87 FIVMEF

-99 KHYIERKGKLS
+99 KSYIEKKGKLS

-126 AAHTNNIIHRDI
+126 AAHNSHIIHRDI

-187 SDEKSDVYSLGVSM
+187 SDEKSDVYSLGVTM

-208 LPFNGESAVAVALAH
+208 LPFTGESAVAVALAH
-223 IQEDA
+223 IQEEA
-228 VPLTAIDA
+228 VPLTAMDA

-248 CMQKKSDLR
+248 CMQKKADFR
-257 YATAGDLISELKM
+257 YPTSADLIADLKM
-270 FLQDPN
+270 FLQDPE
-276 GNYGIVRSMYE
+276 GEYGVVKPLYE

-296 VDVNR
+296 TDVNR
-301 IKDATKVPEEAKAQ
+301 IKAASQTTTGDSGMTAAEPEDKKA
-315 AKPAETNVAK
+315 
-325 GQETN
+325 G
-330 KEEESEVDPK
+330 EEDSGEVDPK

-359 IIYII
+359 IIYVI

-375 GSVEAT
+375 GSTEAT
-381 PTPDATKVEAT
+381 PTPEVTSSAASAT
-392 ATPAADSS
+392 ATPEASDSAQKVTVENVEGMTT
-400 EKKVEMIDVADMSL
+400 EK
-414 EEAKEALTEAG
+414 AKTALSQKG
-425 FSNIKVSEQQSDT
+425 LSNVKVSEQQSDT
-438 VDSGNVISTDPEAGT
+438 VSAGKVISTDPEAGT

-459 EITLLVSSGTSTVQV
+459 EITLIVSSGTSTVQV
-474 PSVSGY
+474 PSVASM
-480 TVEKAESTLEGQGFI
+480 TVSKAKSTLAAEGFNA
-495 VETGKKVYSDS
+495 VEGSKVYSDT
-506 VETGLVAYTDPKGG
+506 VKAGLVAYSNPKGG

-531 YISKGKEQTTTTVP
+531 YISKGPKRTTTTVP
-545 DLIGM
+545 DLMGM

-555 KDALK
+555 KEALT
-560 AKGLTLGTISKAYSD
+560 AKKLVLGSVSTAYSD
-575 NVSKNRICVQS
+575 NVSKNRVCVQS
-586 KSSGT
+586 KAEGT
-591 EVKTGSKVN
+591 EVKTGSTVDI
-600 VTLSLGENQSYSY
+600 TLSLGASKTYSY
-613 YSESVSIV
+613 YSNKVTID
-621 NPFDYETDPE
+621 NPFDYESDPSSV
-631 ATFKFV
+631 FKFV
-637 LSQDGKTTTIKEVTL
+637 LSQDGKTTTIREVSL
-652 SYSDFPYTITSVK
+652 SYSDFPYTISDVK

-670 SGIIYVY
+670 SGEIIVY
-677 KDGEKLDDSYAVD
+677 KDGKRLSSYSVD
-690 FKQVADN
+690 FRKVADE

>member
-14 EVIEKVGTGGMA
+14 EVVEKVGTGGMA

-41 VKVLKNEYSEDTK
+41 VKILKNEYSEDTK
-54 FVSKFGQEAQ
+54 FVTKFRQEAQ
-64 AVAAMSHPN
+64 AVACLSHPN

-87 YIVMEF
+87 FIVMEF

-99 KHYIERKGKLS
+99 KSYIEKKGKLS

-126 AAHTNNIIHRDI
+126 AAHNSHIIHRDI

-187 SDEKSDVYSLGVSM
+187 SDEKSDVYSLGVTM

-208 LPFNGESAVAVALAH
+208 LPFTGESAVAVALAH
-223 IQEDA
+223 IQEEA
-228 VPLTAIDA
+228 VPLTAMDA

-248 CMQKKSDLR
+248 CMQKKADFR
-257 YATAGDLISELKM
+257 YPTSADLIADLKM
-270 FLQDPN
+270 FLQDPE
-276 GNYGIVRSMYE
+276 GEYGVVKPLYE

-296 VDVNR
+296 TDVNR
-301 IKDATKVPEEAKAQ
+301 IKAASQTTTGDSGMTAAEPEDKKA
-315 AKPAETNVAK
+315 
-325 GQETN
+325 G
-330 KEEESEVDPK
+330 EEDSGEVDPK

-359 IIYII
+359 IIYVI

-375 GSVEAT
+375 GSTEAT
-381 PTPDATKVEAT
+381 PTPEVTSSAASAT
-392 ATPAADSS
+392 ATPEASDSAQKVTVENVAGMTT
-400 EKKVEMIDVADMSL
+400 EK
-414 EEAKEALTEAG
+414 AKTALSQKG
-425 FSNIKVSEQQSDT
+425 LSNVKVSEQQSDT
-438 VDSGNVISTDPEAGT
+438 VSAGKVISTDPEAGT

-459 EITLLVSSGTSTVQV
+459 EITLIVSSGTSTVQV
-474 PSVSGY
+474 PSVASM
-480 TVEKAESTLEGQGFI
+480 TVSKAKSTLAAEGFNA
-495 VETGKKVYSDS
+495 VEGSKVYSDT
-506 VETGLVAYTDPKGG
+506 VKAGLVAYSNPKGG

-531 YISKGKEQTTTTVP
+531 YISKGPKRTTTTVP
-545 DLIGM
+545 DLMGM

-555 KDALK
+555 KEALT
-560 AKGLTLGTISKAYSD
+560 AKKLVLGSVSTAYSD
-575 NVSKNRICVQS
+575 NVSKNRVCVQS
-586 KSSGT
+586 KAEGT
-591 EVKTGSKVN
+591 EVKTGSTVDI
-600 VTLSLGENQSYSY
+600 TLSLGASKTYSY
-613 YSESVSIV
+613 YSNKVTID
-621 NPFDYETDPE
+621 NPFDYESDPSSV
-631 ATFKFV
+631 FKFV
-637 LSQDGKTTTIKEVTL
+637 LSQDGKTTTIREVSL
-652 SYSDFPYTITSVK
+652 SYSDFPYTISDVK

-670 SGIIYVY
+670 SGEIIAY
-677 KDGEKLDDSYAVD
+677 KDGKRLSSYSVD
-690 FKQVADN
+690 FRKVADE

>member
-14 EVIEKVGTGGMA
+14 EVVEKVGTGGMA

-41 VKVLKNEYSEDTK
+41 VKILKNEYSEDTK
-54 FVSKFGQEAQ
+54 FVTKFRQEAQ
-64 AVAAMSHPN
+64 AVACLSHPN

-87 YIVMEF
+87 FIVMEF

-99 KHYIERKGKLS
+99 KSYIEKKGKLS

-126 AAHTNNIIHRDI
+126 AAHNSHIIHRDI

-187 SDEKSDVYSLGVSM
+187 SDEKSDVYSLGVTM

-208 LPFNGESAVAVALAH
+208 LPFTGESAVAVALAH
-223 IQEDA
+223 IQEEA
-228 VPLTAIDA
+228 VPLTAMDA
-236 TIPKGISDIVAK
+236 TIPQGISDIVAK
-248 CMQKKSDLR
+248 CMQKKADFR
-257 YATAGDLISELKM
+257 YPTSADLIADLKM
-270 FLQDPN
+270 FLQDPE
-276 GNYGIVRSMYE
+276 GEYGVVKPLYE

-296 VDVNR
+296 TDVNR
-301 IKDATKVPEEAKAQ
+301 IKAASQTTTGDSGMTAAEPEDKKA
-315 AKPAETNVAK
+315 
-325 GQETN
+325 G
-330 KEEESEVDPK
+330 EEDSGEVDPK

-359 IIYII
+359 IIYVI

-375 GSVEAT
+375 GSTEAT
-381 PTPDATKVEAT
+381 PTPEVTSSAASAT
-392 ATPAADSS
+392 ATPEASDSAQ
-400 EKKVEMIDVADMSL
+400 KVTVENVAGMTT
-414 EEAKEALTEAG
+414 EEAKTALSQKG
-425 FSNIKVSEQQSDT
+425 LSNVKVSEQQSDT
-438 VDSGNVISTDPEAGT
+438 VSAGKVISTDPEAGT

-459 EITLLVSSGTSTVQV
+459 EITLIVSSGTSTVQV
-474 PSVSGY
+474 PSVASM
-480 TVEKAESTLEGQGFI
+480 TVSKAKSTLAAEGFNA
-495 VETGKKVYSDS
+495 VEGSKVYSDT
-506 VETGLVAYTDPKGG
+506 VKAGLVAYSNPKGG

-531 YISKGKEQTTTTVP
+531 YISKGPKRTTTTVP
-545 DLIGM
+545 DLMGM

-555 KDALK
+555 KEALT
-560 AKGLTLGTISKAYSD
+560 AKKLVLGSVSTAYSD
-575 NVSKNRICVQS
+575 NVSKNRVCVQS
-586 KSSGT
+586 KAEGT
-591 EVKTGSKVN
+591 EVKTGSTVDI
-600 VTLSLGENQSYSY
+600 TLSLGASKTYSY
-613 YSESVSIV
+613 YSNKVTID
-621 NPFDYETDPE
+621 NPFDYESDPSSV
-631 ATFKFV
+631 FKFV
-637 LSQDGKTTTIKEVTL
+637 LSQDGKTTTIREVSL
-652 SYSDFPYTITSVK
+652 SYSDFPYTISDVK

-670 SGIIYVY
+670 SGEIIVY
-677 KDGEKLDDSYAVD
+677 KDGKRLSSYSVD
-690 FKQVADN
+690 FRKVADE

>member
-14 EVIEKVGTGGMA
+14 EVVEKVGTGGMA

-41 VKVLKNEYSEDTK
+41 VKILKNEYSEDTK
-54 FVSKFGQEAQ
+54 FVTKFRQEAQ
-64 AVAAMSHPN
+64 AVACLSHPN

-87 YIVMEF
+87 FIVMEF

-99 KHYIERKGKLS
+99 KSYIEKKGKLS

-126 AAHTNNIIHRDI
+126 AAHNSHIIHRDI

-187 SDEKSDVYSLGVSM
+187 SDEKSDVYSLGVTM

-208 LPFNGESAVAVALAH
+208 LPFTGESAVAVALAH
-223 IQEDA
+223 IQEEA
-228 VPLTAIDA
+228 VPLTAMDA

-248 CMQKKSDLR
+248 CMQKKADFR
-257 YATAGDLISELKM
+257 YPTSADLIADLKM
-270 FLQDPN
+270 FLQDPE
-276 GNYGIVRSMYE
+276 GEYGVVKPLYE

-296 VDVNR
+296 TDVNR
-301 IKDATKVPEEAKAQ
+301 IKAASQTTTGDSSMTAAELEDKKAGEEDS
-315 AKPAETNVAK
+315 
-325 GQETN
+325 G
-330 KEEESEVDPK
+330 EVDPK

-359 IIYII
+359 IIYVI

-375 GSVEAT
+375 GSTEAT
-381 PTPDATKVEAT
+381 PTPEVTSSAASAT
-392 ATPAADSS
+392 ATPEASDSAQ
-400 EKKVEMIDVADMSL
+400 KVTVENVAGMTT
-414 EEAKEALTEAG
+414 EEAKTTLSQKG
-425 FSNIKVSEQQSDT
+425 LSNVKVSEQQSDT
-438 VDSGNVISTDPEAGT
+438 VSAGKVISTDPEAGT

-459 EITLLVSSGTSTVQV
+459 EITLIVSSGTSTVQV
-474 PSVSGY
+474 PSVASM
-480 TVEKAESTLEGQGFI
+480 TVSKAKSTLAAEGFNA
-495 VETGKKVYSDS
+495 VEGSKVYSDT
-506 VETGLVAYTDPKGG
+506 VKAGLVAYSNPKGG

-531 YISKGKEQTTTTVP
+531 YISKGPKRTTTTVP
-545 DLIGM
+545 DLMGM

-555 KDALK
+555 KEALT
-560 AKGLTLGTISKAYSD
+560 AKKLVLGSVSTAYSD
-575 NVSKNRICVQS
+575 NVSKNRVCVQS
-586 KSSGT
+586 KAEGT
-591 EVKTGSKVN
+591 EVKTGSTVDI
-600 VTLSLGENQSYSY
+600 TLSLGASKTYSY
-613 YSESVSIV
+613 YSNKVTID
-621 NPFDYETDPE
+621 NPFDYESDPSSV
-631 ATFKFV
+631 FKFV
-637 LSQDGKTTTIKEVTL
+637 LSQDGKTTTIREVSL
-652 SYSDFPYTITSVK
+652 SYSDFPYTISDVK

-670 SGIIYVY
+670 SGEIIVY
-677 KDGEKLDDSYAVD
+677 KDGKRLSSYSVD
-690 FKQVADN
+690 FRKVADE